1 MRRTSWLPLIVLA
14 IAQFMV
20 VLDVTIVN
28 VALPHIQASLGF
40 SADGLQWVVSAYT
53 LMFGGF
59 LLLGGRVADLLGRR
73 AVFIAGLALF
83 SGASLLAGLSTS
95 SAMLIGA
102 RALQGLGGAV
112 LSPAALS
119 LLTVAFAAGR
129 ERNIALGVW
138 GALAGLGGTLG
149 VVFGGLMVDSVGWQ
163 WAFFLNVPIGAA
175 LIAIAPRFI
184 GESRLDAEAERG
196 FDIPGALLG
205 TGGLLAL
212 VFGVVRAAPLGWGSP
227 EVVGSTILGAL
238 LLVGFVLVERGSS
251 APLVPMRLFRSRAL
265 RTGSGALALNGAAF
279 LGMFF
284 LTALFL
290 QQVRG
295 DSALSAGL
303 QLLPMGVAAIA
314 AAVVVSRLAS
324 EVGTRPFQIAGAA
337 LSGIGL
343 LLLSNVGVGS
353 DYLTGILPGLVVF
366 GVGII
371 SVGVPAQISAVAEF
385 SHRDA
390 GAASGLVTA
399 GYQVGG
405 ALGLALITTIANS
418 SVTGAL
424 ASGRGMT
431 QALVDGFHTGLLVA
445 AGMAAV
451 NLVLALMSPRIEPDA
466 VQRVEAAAVA

>member
-1 MRRTSWLPLIVLA
+1 
-14 IAQFMV
+14 MV

-95 SAMLIGA
+95 STMLIGA
-102 RALQGLGGAV
+102 RAVQGLGGAV

-149 VVFGGLMVDSVGWQ
+149 VVFGGLLVDSVGWQ

-184 GESRLDAEAERG
+184 GESRLDAGAERG
-196 FDIPGALLG
+196 FDVPGALLG

-227 EVVGSTILGAL
+227 EVVGSMVLGAL
-238 LLVGFVLVERGSS
+238 LLVGFVLAERGSS
-251 APLVPMRLFRSRAL
+251 APLVPMRLFRSPAL

-295 DSALSAGL
+295 ASALSAGL

-337 LSGIGL
+337 LSATGL
-343 LLLSNVGVGS
+343 LLLSNVDVGS

-371 SVGVPAQISAVAEF
+371 SVGVPAQISAVTEF

-390 GAASGLVTA
+390 GSASGLVTA

-418 SVTGAL
+418 SVTDAL
-424 ASGRGMT
+424 ASGRAMP

-451 NLVLALMSPRIEPDA
+451 NLVLALMSPRIAPDA
-466 VQRVEAAAVA
+466 VRQVEAAAVA